1 MVHIFVRVTGKGH
14 QFSSLKGG
22 IKVETLNKRVTVVVS
37 LSSFKCF
44 RQLLSYSSEHILIP
58 DSTTRP
64 KKSHLKP
71 EGILDLFL
79 GPATK
84 TQAPFIF
91 SVCWVCLVRF
101 FVVVGHGYRDRFP
114 GKLPTAFL
122 QVQQISL
129 S

>member
-22 IKVETLNKRVTVVVS
+22 IKVETVVVS

-44 RQLLSYSSEHILIP
+44 RWLLSYSSEHILIP
-58 DSTTRP
+58 DSTSRP

-84 TQAPFIF
+84 TQVLLF
-91 SVCWVCLVRF
+91 SM
-101 FVVVGHGYRDRFP
+101 FVGF
-114 GKLPTAFL
+114 AW
-122 QVQQISL
+122 
-129 S
+129 